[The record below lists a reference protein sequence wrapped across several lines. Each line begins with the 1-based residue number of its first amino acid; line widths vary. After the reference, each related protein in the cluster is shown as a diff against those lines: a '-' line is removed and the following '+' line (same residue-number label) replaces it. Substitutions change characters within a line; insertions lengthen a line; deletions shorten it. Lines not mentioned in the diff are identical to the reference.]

1 MGVQPETYPIG
12 SSVRVIQGCFTG
24 LAGVI
29 VRVTD
34 GNIDCLLKIENWQVG
49 AYLKIKSDA
58 LALHDT
64 AAVPN
69 IAGVHIRDVL

>member
-1 MGVQPETYPIG
+1 LV
-12 SSVRVIQGCFTG
+12 
-24 LAGVI
+24 GVI